1 MLSARLV
8 QLIEDHWEPLTR
20 RILLIIRADPRL
32 RHLQTLSESDLHD
45 RIGLVCKNLGRWL
58 AAGDDEHLAAEFE
71 ALGGQRH
78 REAVPIDEVVHATHL
93 IKHRLLD
100 FVRDQGIAQTS
111 VELYAQEEL
120 EHRVGLF
127 FDAAVYHLVRGYEG
141 ALREATAAAQSSE
154 TVKKR
159 PGLYRQALR
168 EAMVAT
174 AEPSRP
180 PGSGKH

>member
-1 MLSARLV
+1 MLSAKLV

-20 RILLIIRADPRL
+20 RMMLIIRVDPRL
-32 RHLQTLSESDLHD
+32 VHVQTLSESDLHD
-45 RIGLVCKNLGRWL
+45 RIGLVCKNLGHWL

-71 ALGGQRH
+71 ALGRQRR
-78 REAVPIDEVVHATHL
+78 REAVPLDEVIHVTHL
-93 IKHRLLD
+93 VKHRMLD

-127 FDAAVYHLVRGYEG
+127 FDAVVYHLVRGYEQE
-141 ALREATAAAQSSE
+141 LREAASAARLSAAAG
-154 TVKKR
+154 KR
-159 PGLYRQALR
+159 PGLYSRALH

-174 AEPSRP
+174 AGPSHP
-180 PGSGKH
+180 PDEY